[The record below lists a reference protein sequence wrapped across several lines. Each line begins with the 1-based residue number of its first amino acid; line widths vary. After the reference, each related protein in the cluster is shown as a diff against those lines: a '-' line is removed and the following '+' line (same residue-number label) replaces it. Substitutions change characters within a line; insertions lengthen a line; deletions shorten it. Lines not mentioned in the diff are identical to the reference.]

1 MSISINKIIKTANP
15 AKILKK
21 SANAAAKYSNTNT
34 SALRDAAF
42 ASVQADLMRMGM
54 CPHKA
59 RAIVLVNLYTKLK

>member
-1 MSISINKIIKTANP
+1 MNISINKIIKTASP

-59 RAIVLVNLYTKLK
+59 RAIVLVNLYAKLK